1 MTNTIG
7 NAGSLP
13 PLSVSIRGGVSSSA
27 SASSQTFITAS
38 VLREIGKDPNALDTK
53 TMHKLRLESSF
64 KDFDIRAITP
74 AQMGL
79 VSKNLFALGLIDV
92 TTANLMINAGNDLDN
107 YGNHKSPNAPMNALD
122 YFASRITNLKNAS
135 TAGNKYAAFVIPDYT
150 NTVHVL
156 QNLDDFAKL
165 AQKGLSTK
173 A

>member
-1 MTNTIG
+1 MTSTIG
-7 NAGSLP
+7 TTPAISA
-13 PLSVSIRGGVSSSA
+13 SIRGGATTSP
-27 SASSQTFITAS
+27 SASSQSFITAQILNQ
-38 VLREIGKDPNALDTK
+38 VGKDPSALDTK

-92 TTANLMINAGNDLDN
+92 TTANLMVNAGNDLDN
-107 YGNHKSPNAPMNALD
+107 YGNHKAPNNPMNALD
-122 YFASRITNLKNAS
+122 YFASRINNLKNAS
-135 TAGNKYAAFVIPDYT
+135 TQGNKYASFVIPDYAT
-150 NTVHVL
+150 TIHVL